1 MSVNSGL
8 KATKI
13 IGKGNYKKETNLNLL
28 NIKGQISCCVI
39 CNSKMHWAKNCLHKK
54 SQQVNYFEDE
64 DGGDSDDSE
73 EVNIVLIT
81 KEVSEHDIFI
91 AEAATSAVVD
101 TACTKTVAGESW
113 FINYCK
119 KLDNDLLNE
128 IEIYPSKTSFKF
140 EDGRKVFSFQ
150 KAVIPVQ
157 IANHPCKI
165 LREIVTDN
173 TPLLLSKQSL
183 K

>member
-1 MSVNSGL
+1 
-8 KATKI
+8 
-13 IGKGNYKKETNLNLL
+13 
-28 NIKGQISCCVI
+28 
-39 CNSKMHWAKNCLHKK
+39 MHRAKNCPHKK
-54 SQQVNYFEDE
+54 SQQVNYIDDE
-64 DGGDSDDSE
+64 DRRDSDDSE
-73 EVNIVLIT
+73 EVNIAE
-81 KEVSEHDIFI
+81 EVSEHDIFI

-113 FINYCK
+113 FIIYCK

-165 LREIVTDN
+165 LREIVMDN